1 MEMDPETCFNCGRVI
16 GRLEQAYLWVGNIVC
31 EECYHRLSASV
42 ASDASESP
50 ASARSEPARREAIA
64 ARPQQ
69 PSGPDSVL
77 WAGSPSVLAYL
88 GLYGLL
94 GVLALG
100 GLVLTLAGSACFA
113 VLLLPCVLGILVLEL
128 DRQAKMYMITQHKVV
143 CQAGVLSRK
152 RQEMRVSDILEVT
165 LRQDFTERLF
175 GIGTVS
181 IATAATAAREMWFRS
196 VAEPG
201 EVMRLLD
208 SLRQ

>member
-1 MEMDPETCFNCGRVI
+1 MEIEPETCFNCRRVI
-16 GRLEQAYLWVGNIVC
+16 GRLEQAYLWAGNIVC

-50 ASARSEPARREAIA
+50 ASARSEPARHEAIA

-88 GLYGLL
+88 GLYGFL
-94 GVLALG
+94 GVLAVG
-100 GLVLTLAGSACFA
+100 GLVLGAGFA
-113 VLLLPCVLGILVLEL
+113 VLKYMIILCVLGILVLEL
-128 DRQAKMYMITQHKVV
+128 QRRAMKYMITQQKVIY
-143 CQAGVLSRK
+143 QAGVLSRK
-152 RQEMRVSDILEVT
+152 RQEMRVSDILEVI
-165 LRQDFTERLF
+165 LRQDFAERWF

-181 IATAATAAREMWFRS
+181 IATAATAAREMHFRS